1 MTVQTDFR
9 DDPHAFM
16 QNNVVYVAFLN
27 DTTGL
32 VNLTIEARA
41 PAGVVTNKVG
51 GGVYKLR
58 LARDGDAAPL
68 AAYVCP
74 YAQDSIQSVMLG
86 NAAFW
91 CFTPTM
97 DGCTFGIGSQANGA
111 VRVCHV
117 NSNRGGAAVG
127 SLGIDAHREQQRKL
141 QRNFAKSKV
150 GLNAT
155 LIEPDTYMAEG
166 GEAYKLKSTTF
177 GRHVANGPWTFFSQ
191 RYRYAGHNFF
201 HGDVISVP

>member
-1 MTVQTDFR
+1 MTAQTDFR
-9 DDPHAFM
+9 DDPYAFM
-16 QNNVVYVAFLN
+16 QNNVVYVAFVN
-27 DTTGL
+27 GTTGL
-32 VNLTIEARA
+32 VNLTVEART
-41 PAGVVTNKVG
+41 PAGVLTNAA

-58 LARDGDAAPL
+58 LAREGDAAPL

-74 YAQDSIQSVMLG
+74 YAQDSVQSVMLG
-86 NAAFW
+86 NAALW

-117 NSNRGGAAVG
+117 NMNRGGAAVG
-127 SLGIDAHREQQRKL
+127 SLGVDAHREQQRKL

-150 GLNAT
+150 GLDAT

-201 HGDVISVP
+201 HGGVISFP